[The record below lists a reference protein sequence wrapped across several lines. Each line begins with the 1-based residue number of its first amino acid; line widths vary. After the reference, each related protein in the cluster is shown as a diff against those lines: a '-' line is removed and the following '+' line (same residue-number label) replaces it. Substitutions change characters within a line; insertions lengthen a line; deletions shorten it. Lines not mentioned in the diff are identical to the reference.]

1 MAEHTA
7 NRPGPLRLAARIL
20 RALTGPWTWKN
31 LAAWIVLILVV
42 LTIRWLLFEPYRV
55 PSGSMEPTLQGN
67 MRFFHDDRVI
77 VNKLVY
83 GPRIPFTKR
92 RIFRLVQPK
101 RWEIV
106 VFRNVVEN
114 TEHKNLIKR
123 VVGLPGERI
132 HIEDGRL
139 HVNGAPVDPPKE
151 LRDALH
157 YTTALGQNE
166 DNVRRYALYMAK
178 KNFRSPLLNPE
189 NHTVQRLYAD
199 LEHVRDRLGDADP
212 DQLAPEHL
220 RQLLEDFHP
229 VSMKIIRELLAME
242 QAAQYPLRYGIEE
255 DDAYSVVPEDRYLV
269 CGDNGPDSVDGR
281 YFGWLPNGHILGRAS
296 CIGWPV
302 TRWRDLTGF
311 SRTWW
316 GKGLLYG
323 TPAVLAGYVLLALVR
338 RRTKR
343 RHSQP

>member
-7 NRPGPLRLAARIL
+7 KPPGPCRFAARIL

-31 LAAWIVLILVV
+31 LAGWVVLILIV

-67 MRFFHDDRVI
+67 MRIFHDDQVI
-77 VNKLVY
+77 TNKLVY

-92 RIFRLVQPK
+92 RVFRLARPK

-114 TEHKNLIKR
+114 AEHKTLIKR

-132 HIEDGRL
+132 HIEDGRI
-139 HVNGAPVDPPKE
+139 HVNGTPVDPPEE
-151 LRDALH
+151 LRDAPH
-157 YTTALGQNE
+157 YTTALGQDE
-166 DNVRRYALYMAK
+166 EQACRYALHMAK

-189 NHTVQRLYAD
+189 NHTVKRLYAD
-199 LEHVRDRLGDADP
+199 LEQVRDRLGDADP
-212 DQLAPEHL
+212 DQLAPERV
-220 RQLLEDFHP
+220 RQLFDDFHP

-242 QAAQYPLRYGIEE
+242 QAAQYPLRYGIKE
-255 DDAYSVVPEDRYLV
+255 DDAYSLVPENCYLV

-302 TRWRDLTGF
+302 TRWRDFTGF
-311 SRTWW
+311 SHTWW

-323 TPAVLAGYVLLALVR
+323 TPAVLVGYVLLALVR
-338 RRTKR
+338 RRAR
-343 RHSQP
+343 RHGAES